1 MAKGG
6 RRQGA
11 GRPRGAKDGS
21 STARAARLEL
31 TKQIAER
38 AAAEGVMPLEVM
50 ITAMRQAWAEADRDK
65 AVSYAEKAAP
75 YLHAKLA
82 NVQHSGDAENPV
94 AMAIMSGV
102 PDVADA
108 DDDHQRQAPS
118 SH

>member
-1 MAKGG
+1 
-6 RRQGA
+6 
-11 GRPRGAKDGS
+11 
-21 STARAARLEL
+21 
-31 TKQIAER
+31 
-38 AAAEGVMPLEVM
+38 MPLEVM
-50 ITAMRQAWAEADRDK
+50 LSAMREAWSENNRDK